1 MLSIQMCLHGD
12 SPGEQGHT
20 SSSSSSSTFA
30 RSIFMC
36 VYMPPSGAT
45 GGGGSRMMFG
55 HGVTTIIRPPC
66 SCHSSIHSMWSILR
80 FTSHNQ
86 WPTLSVDGL
95 ICLSTTANLDRKMT
109 LSSFIA
115 NIRSNLYDDDDEK
128 PFSSVLFVPYNGIN
142 GINCGGAR
150 EIS

>member
-1 MLSIQMCLHGD
+1 MCLHGD

-66 SCHSSIHSMWSILR
+66 SCHSSIHSMWVRHSSY
-80 FTSHNQ
+80 FFSQ
-86 WPTLSVDGL
+86 
-95 ICLSTTANLDRKMT
+95 ANKM
-109 LSSFIA
+109 SYIGM
-115 NIRSNLYDDDDEK
+115 DE
-128 PFSSVLFVPYNGIN
+128 
-142 GINCGGAR
+142 
-150 EIS
+150 